1 MARIPIALQLYSVRE
16 DCAKDLRSTIEA
28 VAKMG
33 YEGVEFAGYYD
44 YSAADLKQLLDDNGL
59 VCAGTHT
66 QINTIQGD
74 QLRRSIEFN
83 QVLGNPFLVVPGVG
97 NEYRGSKAN
106 LERFASELSS
116 AAQIAQ
122 EYGAFIGYH
131 NHDWEFAPQEDIG
144 GQIPMRFLFENTP
157 DNVILQL
164 DTGNA
169 LHGGLSAEPLLEEF
183 PGRSKT
189 IHLKEYSSAN
199 PNALIGEGDVN
210 WQNVFA
216 KCESVGGTEFYIVE
230 VEVYPEAPLVC
241 AQKSLQAVKAM
252 GK

>member
-1 MARIPIALQLYSVRE
+1 MPRIPIGLQLYSVRDE
-16 DCAKDLRSTIEA
+16 CAKNLASTIES
-28 VAKMG
+28 VAQMG
-33 YEGVEFAGYYD
+33 YEAVEFAGYYNH
-44 YSAADLKQLLDDNGL
+44 SAPEIKKMLDDNGL
-59 VCAGTHT
+59 ACAGTHT
-66 QINTIQGD
+66 QIDTIQGD

-83 QVLGNPFLVVPGVG
+83 QTFGNPYLVVPGVG
-97 NEYRGSKAN
+97 SEYKGSRAN
-106 LERFASELSS
+106 LERFTRELSS

-131 NHDWEFAPQEDIG
+131 NHDWEFRPQQDIG

-157 DNVILQL
+157 DNVTLQL

-169 LHGGLSAEPLLEEF
+169 LHGGLSAEPLIEEF

-189 IHLKEYSSAN
+189 IHLKEYSATN

-210 WQNVFA
+210 WANVFE
-216 KCESVGGTEFYIVE
+216 KCESVGGTRFYIIE
-230 VEVYPEAPLVC
+230 VEVYPEAPLEC
-241 AQKSLQAVKAM
+241 ARKSLEAVKAM